1 MREGLIGQKKRRKN
15 IKDLSKFKYLWI
27 AVKAIRLNIKRMPTQ
42 NKNLTRY
49 LNAVDL
55 FIDNSLIS
63 SAAGLNNILMDHCF
77 PA

>member
-1 MREGLIGQKKRRKN
+1 
-15 IKDLSKFKYLWI
+15 
-27 AVKAIRLNIKRMPTQ
+27 MPTQ
-42 NKNLTRY
+42 NKNLTRYLY

-63 SAAGLNNILMDHCF
+63 SAAGLNNVLMDHCF

>member
-1 MREGLIGQKKRRKN
+1 M
-15 IKDLSKFKYLWI
+15 SKFKYLWI